1 MNFQKKVTKSNYVR
15 EYITVLNGLLD
26 LTPRE
31 VDVLVAMIKVDTQ
44 WIPRAP
50 SEIKNILSTDNRRL
64 ILKECNMGKSN
75 FTKIINKLIAIKLLV
90 LSTDTKYVV
99 NELLKP
105 KMDSKGK
112 IDIRFVLD
120 VTDAIQ

>member
-15 EYITVLNGLLD
+15 EYVTVLNGLLN

-31 VDVLVAMIKVDTQ
+31 VDVLVAMIKIDTQ
-44 WIPRAP
+44 WTPRT
-50 SEIKNILSTDNRRL
+50 SSDVKNILSTDSRRL
-64 ILKECNMGKSN
+64 ILKESNMGKSN
-75 FTKIINKLIAIKLLV
+75 FSKIVNKLISISLLV
-90 LSTDTKYVV
+90 LSTDNKYIV

-112 IDIRFVLD
+112 IEIRFVLD
-120 VTDAIQ
+120 VVQ

>member
-31 VDVLVAMIKVDTQ
+31 IDVLVAMIKIDNA
-44 WIPRAP
+44 WIPRMP
-50 SEIKNILSTDNRRL
+50 GEIKNILSTDNRRL
-64 ILKECNMGKSN
+64 MLQETNMGKSN
-75 FTKIINKLIAIKLLV
+75 FTKIVNKLISINLLV

-105 KMDSKGK
+105 QIGK
-112 IDIRFVLD
+112 DNKIELRFYLEVK
-120 VTDAIQ
+120 DAV